1 MQRNI
6 NAELVMNIVNG
17 VAHKRV
23 FSRIIPL
30 AVWVA
35 LTRVAILAGVTPVM
49 AVQINLCTCAPQ
61 KVVYFSASTTMAT
74 LADATLDEGLTEDFS
89 PSSGREARQWSNATP
104 TSLKFK
110 FKMTAHH
117 WTGPDCNSM

>member
-35 LTRVAILAGVTPVM
+35 LTRVARIAE
-49 AVQINLCTCAPQ
+49 AP
-61 KVVYFSASTTMAT
+61 F
-74 LADATLDEGLTEDFS
+74 
-89 PSSGREARQWSNATP
+89 
-104 TSLKFK
+104 
-110 FKMTAHH
+110 
-117 WTGPDCNSM
+117 